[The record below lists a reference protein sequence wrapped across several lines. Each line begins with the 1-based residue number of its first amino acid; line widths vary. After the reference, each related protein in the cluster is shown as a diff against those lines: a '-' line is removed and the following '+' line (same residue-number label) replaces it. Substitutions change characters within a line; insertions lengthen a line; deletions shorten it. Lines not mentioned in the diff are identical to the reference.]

1 MHRRPRAL
9 LPLLGFF
16 SLFLGVSPAFGDE
29 PSTVVLTASDLAGS
43 FKVPADGSYTVKVWS
58 HASLRWTLD
67 ARGQSLTLASKVDG
81 DDARGVWTTLGTA
94 QLKAAEPV
102 SVVGKSDMPAP
113 KPAAKKAAET
123 PPPPPLPAVLVL
135 STDPRSEPA
144 GLAILRGNLKTAEP
158 SDDDRRT
165 TIRTN
170 RQGVDFKAPASA
182 REWHDRARAVR
193 EQLWVTNGL
202 WPLFPRTDLHPR
214 VEGKATRDGYTI
226 EKVVLETFPGYYMSG
241 NLYRPIGKAGKLP
254 GILSPHGHYPEGRV
268 NEDVQARCIRWAK
281 LGAVVFMYDM
291 VGYADSKPFG
301 HVFLNDR
308 LRRWGLSLVTLQTW
322 NSIRAL
328 DWLQTLA
335 DVDPARIG
343 CTGES
348 GGGTQTFLLTA
359 IEPRIKVAA
368 PVVMVSHEFQ
378 GGCVC
383 ENAAGLRLGT
393 DNVEFAALAAPR
405 PMKMVGATG
414 DWTKFTM
421 SRAYPAISE
430 VYRLVGKP
438 ENVSAEVFNFNHN
451 YNQTSRNAIYPFM
464 ARWLMGIDDADST
477 KEGHQTPET
486 PEDLFTFNAKAPA
499 PSDFKTA
506 AQLETSLIGV
516 LGREIDKLGPTTVSE
531 TWEAARSLLGTSLR
545 IRVGAVEP
553 AAAELVEKEGTRDV
567 KDGLTTVHAMVG
579 RKGHGDRIPVVRL
592 IPKNAT
598 GRATLVF
605 SSRGKGGLL
614 DAAGGLSPVVK
625 ALLAKGQSV
634 IGFDPFL
641 AGESLDA
648 ASPRRSRPE
657 TVHFDCYNP
666 TLAQDR
672 AQDLATVA
680 TWARFQPDVREL
692 SLISSGTAAP
702 LALVTRP
709 LLTGLARTAIDLD
722 GFDYGDGSGEIPAEI
737 DLPGALQF
745 GGLKSAAS
753 LTSPAPLWLARPATG
768 FAKAWPT
775 KSYALGDVA
784 AQLKIDDAA
793 PEAEALAKWIDLGE

>member
-1 MHRRPRAL
+1 MHRHLRVR
-9 LPLLGFF
+9 LPILGIFA
-16 SLFLGVSPAFGDE
+16 LFLSVSPALAAE
-29 PSTVVLTASDLAGS
+29 PATVVLTASDLADTV
-43 FKVPADGSYTVKVWS
+43 KVPADGTYTVKAWS
-58 HASLRWTLD
+58 HASLKWTLE
-67 ARGQSLTLASKVDG
+67 AKGNTLTLASKLDG
-81 DDARGVWTTLGTA
+81 ADAKGTWTTLGTA
-94 QLKAAEPV
+94 SLKAGEPV
-102 SVVGKSDMPAP
+102 KVVGRSDMPKP
-113 KPAAKKAAET
+113 KAEPKTAET
-123 PPPPPLPAVLVL
+123 LTPAPLPAVLVL
-135 STDPRSEPA
+135 TTDPKAEPA
-144 GLAILRGNLKTAEP
+144 GVAILRGDLTSAEP
-158 SDDDRRT
+158 SKDARRT

-170 RQGVDFKAPASA
+170 RQGIDFKAPATA
-182 REWHDRARAVR
+182 REWHDRAKAVR
-193 EQLWVTNGL
+193 EQIWVTNGL
-202 WPLFPRTDLHPR
+202 WPQFPKTDLHPR
-214 VEGKATRDGYTI
+214 VEGKVARDGYTI

-241 NLYRPIGKAGKLP
+241 NLYRPIGKSGKLP

-301 HVFLNDR
+301 HTFLNDR

-368 PVVMVSHEFQ
+368 PIVMVSHEFQ

-383 ENAAGLRLGT
+383 ENAAGMRHGT

-405 PMKMVGATG
+405 PMKLVGATG

-421 SRAYPAISE
+421 SRAYPAISG
-430 VYRLVGKP
+430 VYQLIGKP
-438 ENVSAEVFNFNHN
+438 ENVSAEVFNFGHN
-451 YNQTSRNAIYPFM
+451 YNQTSRNAVYPFM
-464 ARWLMGIDDADST
+464 ARWLMGIEDADST
-477 KEGHQTPET
+477 KEGQQATEK
-486 PEDLFTFNAKAPA
+486 PEDLFTFNAKTPM
-499 PSDFKTA
+499 PSDFKTQ

-531 TWEAARSLLGTSLR
+531 TWEAARGLLATSLR

-553 AAAELVEKEGTRDV
+553 TAAELVEKEVRRAV
-567 KDGLTTVHAMVG
+567 KDGVTTVHGTVG
-579 RKGHGDRIPVVRL
+579 RKGQGDQIPVVRL

-605 SSRGKGGLL
+605 SSRGKAGLL
-614 DAAGGLSPVVK
+614 DAGGGLSPVVK

-641 AGESLDA
+641 SGESLDA
-648 ASPRRSRPE
+648 ANPRKSRPE
-657 TVHFDCYNP
+657 TMHFDCYNP

-680 TWARFQPDVREL
+680 TWARFQPDIREV
-692 SLISSGTAAP
+692 SLISGGTAAP
-702 LALVTRP
+702 IALVTRP
-709 LLTGLARTAIDLD
+709 ILTGLARTAIDLD
-722 GFDYGDGSGEIPAEI
+722 GFDYGDGSGTVPAEI
-737 DLPGALQF
+737 DLPGVLQF
-745 GGLKSAAS
+745 GGLKAAAA
-753 LTSPAPLWLARPATG
+753 LTSPAPLWLARPAAG
-768 FAKAWPT
+768 FAKAWPM
-775 KSYALGDVA
+775 KSYALADVSG
-784 AQLKIDDAA
+784 QLRIEDAA